1 MTTIPAKTR
10 FGPYEIGVSL
20 GVGGMGEVYRARDTR
35 LDRDVAIKVLASS
48 LAQNAE
54 FKRRF
59 EREAKT
65 ISQLNHPHI
74 CTLHDI
80 GEENGISFL
89 VMELVSGE
97 SLADVITRGPLSPA
111 DVVKYG
117 AQVADALSAA
127 HRAGVIHRDLK
138 PANVM
143 ITKSGAKLLD
153 FGLAKSSVVEF
164 SIDDATQHKPLTQE
178 GTILGT
184 FQYMAPEQLE
194 GQEADPRT
202 DIFALGALLHE
213 MATGQRAFTGKTKT
227 SLIAAI
233 VKEQPPP
240 IAQLQPLTPP
250 GLQHVVDR
258 CLAKERDDRWQSAL
272 DVASELRWISAAGSQ
287 SGVALPGISGRSRRN
302 RMAFAMAVVGWIL
315 ALAAMVAAAMA
326 WSRAR
331 TAGNVTKLQIAEAL
345 DENFNQPLA
354 VSPDGRKVAMIVPG
368 APPHLALRDLD
379 SGETR
384 QLSGTEGAIYPFWAP
399 DGHAIAFFIK
409 GSLKAVDLQTGAV
422 QKICDAS
429 DGRGGAWSSGGVIV
443 FAPDFTSP
451 LVKVGENGGRP
462 SAVTKTNAISDSHR
476 NPMFLPDGKHFLY
489 CAVPNQNDV
498 ANASVRVGSIDGNV
512 DKEVLPYGSN
522 LSYVDGWLLSSRDR
536 NLVAQAF
543 DPRTMSLEGK
553 PVSLAQN
560 VDWYEG
566 RWLATFSAGGETLVY
581 RTAPAPKRQLLV
593 LDSNGTAAHAAGE
606 VGAYAYPAVSPDGR
620 RVIVNRGDTAAG
632 GSDLWM
638 LDLAGGNPVRL
649 TFQAG
654 AGRFIMEDT
663 ALFSPDGQR
672 IALASTDSQG
682 FFRAWIQP
690 VGGGAKEMLL
700 ADSDRAFVRVGDWSP
715 DGRSV
720 VVAPQRAGRGDDIE
734 RIDLDGRRQAVPIVH
749 GTASERAPSI
759 SPNGRWMAYHSDE
772 SGRTEIYVTDFP
784 AGNAKWQVST
794 SGGTFPGW
802 SADGGKLYYLAG
814 KRIVAAPVHQKGSF
828 STAPAKPVEA
838 LGDRITG
845 FAVAR
850 SGRIVAIQEL
860 DSGEPPMTV
869 VLNWRKLLEK

>member
-1 MTTIPAKTR
+1 M
-10 FGPYEIGVSL
+10 
-20 GVGGMGEVYRARDTR
+20 
-35 LDRDVAIKVLASS
+35 
-48 LAQNAE
+48 
-54 FKRRF
+54 
-59 EREAKT
+59 
-65 ISQLNHPHI
+65 
-74 CTLHDI
+74 
-80 GEENGISFL
+80 
-89 VMELVSGE
+89 
-97 SLADVITRGPLSPA
+97 SPA

-127 HRAGVIHRDLK
+127 HRAGVVHRDLK

-153 FGLAKSSVVEF
+153 FGLAKSSVVQF
-164 SIDDATQHKPLTQE
+164 NADDATQHKPLTQE

-194 GQEADPRT
+194 GEEADPRT

-233 VKEQPPP
+233 VREQPSP

-258 CLAKERDDRWQSAL
+258 CLAKEREDRWQSAL

-302 RMAFAMAVVGWIL
+302 GLPVAMALAGWLL
-315 ALAAMVAAAMA
+315 ALAAMVGGTMA

-331 TAGNVTKLQIAEAL
+331 TAGSVTKLQIAEAL
-345 DENFNQPLA
+345 GENSNQPLA

-368 APPHLALRDLD
+368 EPPHLALRDLE

-384 QLSGTEGAIYPFWAP
+384 QLSGTEGAIFPFWAP

-409 GSLKAVDLQTGAV
+409 GSLKALDLQTGAV
-422 QKICDAS
+422 QKICDAP
-429 DGRGGAWSSGGVIV
+429 DGRGGTWSSGGSSGGVIV
-443 FAPDFTSP
+443 FAPDFASP

-462 SAVTKTNAISDSHR
+462 SAVTKINATSYSHR

-498 ANASVRVGSIDGNV
+498 ANTSVRVGSIDGNV
-512 DKEVLPYGSN
+512 DKEVLPYASN
-522 LSYVDGWLLSSRDR
+522 LSYADGWLLSARDR

-543 DPRTMSLEGK
+543 DPRTMSIEGK
-553 PVSLAQN
+553 PASLAQN

-581 RTAPAPKRQLLV
+581 RNAPAPKRQLLV
-593 LDSNGTAAHAAGE
+593 LDPNGTAAQAAGE
-606 VGAYAYPAVSPDGR
+606 EGAYALPAVSPDGR

-654 AGRFIMEDT
+654 AGRFYMEDT

-682 FFRAWIQP
+682 IFRAWIQP
-690 VGGGAKEMLL
+690 VSGGAKEMLR
-700 ADSDRAFVRVGDWSP
+700 ADSDRAWLEIGDWSP

-720 VVAPQRAGRGDDIE
+720 VVAPQRAGRGVDIE
-734 RIDLDGRRQAVPIVH
+734 RIDLDGRGQPVPIVH
-749 GTASERAPSI
+749 GTASEAAPRI

-772 SGRTEIYVTDFP
+772 SGRNEIYVTDFP

-794 SGGTFPGW
+794 TGGTRPGW

-814 KRIVAAPVHQKGSF
+814 KRIVAAPVHQEGSF
-828 STAPAKPVEA
+828 STDPAKPVEG

-850 SGRIVAIQEL
+850 NGRIVAIQEL
-860 DSGEPPMTV
+860 ESGEPPMTV
-869 VLNWRKLLEK
+869 VLNWRRLLEK